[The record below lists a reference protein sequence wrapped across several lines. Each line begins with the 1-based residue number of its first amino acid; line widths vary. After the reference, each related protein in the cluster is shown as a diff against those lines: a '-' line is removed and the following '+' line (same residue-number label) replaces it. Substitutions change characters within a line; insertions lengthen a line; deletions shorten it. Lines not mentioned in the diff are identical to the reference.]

1 MKVSSTVSALAL
13 ALGTLFATS
22 SAALA
27 NEKLSVAATP
37 VPAAEVLEFM
47 KPQLAEQGVDLE
59 IYVFTDYICMTP
71 IFKNTF

>member
-47 KPQLAEQGVDLE
+47 KPQLAEYKMQFKVTPL
-59 IYVFTDYICMTP
+59 YV
-71 IFKNTF
+71 